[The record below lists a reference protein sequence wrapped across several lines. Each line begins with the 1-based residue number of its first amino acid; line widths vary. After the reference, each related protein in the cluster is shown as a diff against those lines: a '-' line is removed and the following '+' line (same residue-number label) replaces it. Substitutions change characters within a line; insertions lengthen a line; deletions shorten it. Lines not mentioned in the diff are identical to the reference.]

1 MVKTILFRFKNLR
14 NIHVQQIS
22 ILNCRTS
29 ISLFKYYLPK
39 YLYLTNGSVLNY
51 NIKWPDLLSFGYL
64 LMRTVQAGES
74 WPALNTYTELM
85 ISPLSKGWFI
95 YGIHAVVYHGKVE
108 NEQFRVQKRDGE
120 KKFRSFLCSWC
131 WRAKKLIS
139 SNYKYY

>member
-85 ISPLSKGWFI
+85 ISPLSEGWFI
-95 YGIHAVVYHGKVE
+95 MAYM
-108 NEQFRVQKRDGE
+108 R
-120 KKFRSFLCSWC
+120 
-131 WRAKKLIS
+131 
-139 SNYKYY
+139 